1 MTYVCSLQ
9 AQGNS
14 LASVKVGWQRAYDQV
29 VARWPNLDLIKLVR
43 LKPRQGIVAGL
54 VVIAFL
60 LGAMNV
66 ALKSSS
72 ASGSKTQLTKT
83 VKPKFQD
90 RPPIELA
97 APAPL
102 SFNPLPS
109 PPPDVAAAEV
119 FNVSNGHP
127 TGGLVRVPKEP

>member
-1 MTYVCSLQ
+1 M
-9 AQGNS
+9 
-14 LASVKVGWQRAYDQV
+14 KVGWQRAYDQV

-72 ASGSKTQLTKT
+72 ASGRQDAIDKDRKAKISGSSTHRTCCASPTFLQSLA
-83 VKPKFQD
+83 KPPTRRRGCGSLQRQQWSPD
-90 RPPIELA
+90 GRTCPRP
-97 APAPL
+97 
-102 SFNPLPS
+102 
-109 PPPDVAAAEV
+109 
-119 FNVSNGHP
+119 
-127 TGGLVRVPKEP
+127 